1 MADILAT
8 NPKLDDVIRR
18 AANRL
23 GENHGLT
30 RDNHGMRID
39 NEGNSSRYVGSN
51 GRHPSKSS
59 QPQTSKR
66 QGWHRTLNEEE
77 DLNEGFLASMLIYLL
92 LDQLEDWIWGDD
104 DEGGD
109 KVTNP
114 NSWNDFKNKNRD
126 TFEKLGADAPK
137 SFDDLKRMGRELDK
151 DNKGKELR
159 EKSPRSRYWKWPWER
174 KKKRNEEDEM
184 EEATGAASAGGYVGP
199 IFGNITESI
208 IREEISKKVLKKE
221 RLNEGWFKDWFFT
234 HFPGGLFGCSGPWWD
249 NCDDDGMVVQG
260 GGDPNDPN
268 AFNEF
273 MSSVEWPSDFG
284 PKPKNMQQLKKLAGS
299 DKNNLRESLKNRL
312 VKNLL
317 NEKSFYNTGKFKYE
331 KPNTSVSGS
340 KNTPG
345 IKETEST
352 LKKSKKENEDYLKSF
367 NKKIKE
373 YLDFEGNSNPE
384 FPHQNNSK
392 TDYKSPMYR
401 NSSEDE
407 EFIDDFRGM
416 GLQDA
421 NGVEHLDRIDD
432 YLNGSTKTGNS
443 QDAANVVPSKLGKK
457 LKKTMKRKKEKI
469 AKRKSKM
476 TNLRGMTPDVQTVT
490 KESTPNVYIVEQ
502 KKEIN
507 KIKHLFNYSDTT
519 Q

>member
-1 MADILAT
+1 
-8 NPKLDDVIRR
+8 
-18 AANRL
+18 
-23 GENHGLT
+23 
-30 RDNHGMRID
+30 
-39 NEGNSSRYVGSN
+39 
-51 GRHPSKSS
+51 
-59 QPQTSKR
+59 
-66 QGWHRTLNEEE
+66 
-77 DLNEGFLASMLIYLL
+77 
-92 LDQLEDWIWGDD
+92 
-104 DEGGD
+104 
-109 KVTNP
+109 
-114 NSWNDFKNKNRD
+114 FKNKNRD

-273 MSSVEWPSDFG
+273 MGSVEWPSDFG

-331 KPNTSVSGS
+331 KPNT
-340 KNTPG
+340 
-345 IKETEST
+345 
-352 LKKSKKENEDYLKSF
+352 
-367 NKKIKE
+367 
-373 YLDFEGNSNPE
+373 
-384 FPHQNNSK
+384 
-392 TDYKSPMYR
+392 
-401 NSSEDE
+401 
-407 EFIDDFRGM
+407 
-416 GLQDA
+416 
-421 NGVEHLDRIDD
+421 
-432 YLNGSTKTGNS
+432 
-443 QDAANVVPSKLGKK
+443 
-457 LKKTMKRKKEKI
+457 
-469 AKRKSKM
+469 
-476 TNLRGMTPDVQTVT
+476 
-490 KESTPNVYIVEQ
+490 
-502 KKEIN
+502 
-507 KIKHLFNYSDTT
+507 
-519 Q
+519 